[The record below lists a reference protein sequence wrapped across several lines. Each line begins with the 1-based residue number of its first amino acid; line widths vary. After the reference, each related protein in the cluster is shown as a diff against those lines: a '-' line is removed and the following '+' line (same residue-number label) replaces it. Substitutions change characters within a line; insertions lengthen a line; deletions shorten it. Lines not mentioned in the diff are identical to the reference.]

1 MPRPFLS
8 GLRGRL
14 LLLVALA
21 TLPAFVLSWY
31 TGWENRQRQLRA
43 VASDTAA
50 LADRVAGEQEAVIDL
65 TRQILSDLAA
75 VPEVRAAE
83 PQRTRAI
90 FSILMKQYR
99 GYASLMVL
107 DPIGNVLVS
116 LPTAAH
122 PVNFSDRLWFNEALT
137 TRRFAVGDY
146 QVGQLTGK
154 SIVGVAWPVI
164 DESDRVVAVVAAGL
178 DVAWLNQVAA
188 AAKLPPGSV
197 LVLVDRQGVVVARYP
212 ETAGV
217 LGHGLPERA
226 LVVRMLQQAQGT
238 IELVDDDGA
247 TRVWAFTP
255 VGGAMP
261 TGLRMAVGLPRSVA
275 YGAVDR
281 LQARHLLALVLVM
294 GLTLVAAWYAAERF
308 VLRMVSSLI
317 DATRRLAAGDQAA
330 RTELPYGQNELSD
343 LARSFDE
350 MASALQGRQ
359 AERDRAE
366 QALRRSEE
374 RFRAFIDNSPAMA
387 FIRAER
393 GELVYANAAFE
404 RAFGLDTG
412 GWRGQPDSR
421 FWSPELAA
429 RLASDEAQ
437 ALESGEPRQAVGPVV
452 LADRRER
459 TWLTVTFPLTDA
471 EGGPT
476 AATMA
481 VDMTEWREAREQ
493 LALAERRYTQLVEHA
508 SDAIVITDASLRFV
522 EVNSAACRLSG
533 YSREQLIGRL
543 AADLVEPDD
552 VAARPLNLGAVLA
565 GQGVVS
571 ERRLRR
577 SDGRTI
583 VAEISARAFE
593 GGGVQAIVRD
603 VSARHQ
609 AEQAVR
615 QSEER
620 FRLLYQYL
628 PIAYQSLS
636 EHGTIVMV
644 NDAWLALT
652 GLTRGQAVGRR
663 FVDLLASES
672 LDTYENEL
680 RRAILTRDVRDV
692 EVTLVRGDR
701 VRVTVS
707 VDGRRGQDEHGELRV
722 HCALHDVTAA
732 RQADD
737 RLRRSEERYRTLF
750 DESPVSM
757 WEEDFSGIRR
767 HLDRLR
773 ALGVTGYDAHFI
785 AHPEELDDCIAAVK
799 VVDVN
804 RATLALYGADNRS
817 QLLAG
822 LDRIIGADGRDVFRR
837 SIVALAGGARTWRD
851 EGLNYTLGNQPI
863 RLALHWSV
871 APGSERTWSRVL
883 VSAVDMTGRARD
895 EDALRESEARFERVF
910 HSTPALSAI
919 SRRSDGT
926 IVDVNDVFLRELGFT
941 RGEVVG
947 RTWAELGVWLSPD
960 GLAELQALV
969 DRQGAVHGQTIRLRR
984 RAGGPFE
991 GLLSVVPLRV
1001 DGEDCLLGQAIDVTA
1016 RRRDEAAAREGQRRL
1031 AGVLSDLPGMAYQ
1044 CCVDPEWTML
1054 SVSDGCRALTGYEPS
1069 DLVGNRVVSY
1079 GSLILE
1085 DDREMV
1091 LAAIREA
1098 IERGQPFR
1106 LAYRIRHASGGTR
1119 WVWEQ
1124 GRVAESLLDQATVLE
1139 GLIFDIT
1146 DRHRADAARQPG
1158 AAPWR
1163 DG

>member
-21 TLPAFVLSWY
+21 TLPAFALSWY
-31 TGWENRQRQLRA
+31 TGWESRQRQRA
-43 VASDTAA
+43 AVSSDTLALASRVASD
-50 LADRVAGEQEAVIDL
+50 QEVVIDL

-75 VPEVRAAE
+75 IPEIRAGE
-83 PQRTRAI
+83 QQRSRAI

-99 GYASLMVL
+99 GYASLMLL
-107 DPIGNVLVS
+107 DPAGSILVS
-116 LPTAAH
+116 QPPAPH
-122 PVNFSDRLWFNEALT
+122 PVNFSDRLWFNQALT
-137 TRRFAVGDY
+137 TGRFALGDY

-154 SIVGVAWPVI
+154 SIVAAAWPVV
-164 DESDRVVAVVAAGL
+164 DDSGRVVSVLAADL
-178 DVAWLNQVAA
+178 DVTWLNQVAA
-188 AAKLPPGSV
+188 TAQLPPGAV

-217 LGHGLPERA
+217 LGRGLPERA
-226 LVVRMLQQAQGT
+226 LVARMQQQGEDT
-238 IELVDDDGA
+238 IELADEDGNS
-247 TRVWAFTP
+247 RIWAFAP
-255 VGGAMP
+255 VGGGGSTA
-261 TGLRMAVGLPRSVA
+261 LRMAVGVPKSVA

-281 LQARHLLALVLVM
+281 LQTRSLLALLLVM
-294 GLTLVAAWYAAERF
+294 ALTLTAAWFAAERF
-308 VLRMVSSLI
+308 VLRSVASLI
-317 DATRRLAAGDQAA
+317 EATRKLAAGEQGA
-330 RTELPYGQNELSD
+330 RTALPYGQSELSE

-350 MASALQGRQ
+350 MASAIESRQ

-374 RFRAFIDNSPAMA
+374 RFRAFMDNSPAIA
-387 FIRAER
+387 FVRAAG
-393 GELVYANAAFE
+393 GELIYANAALE
-404 RAFGLDTG
+404 RAFGLEPG
-412 GWRGQPDSR
+412 RWRGQPDSR
-421 FWSPELAA
+421 FWSPELAERVA
-429 RLASDEAQ
+429 RGEAES
-437 ALESGEPRQAVGPVV
+437 LETEQPIQSVGPVV
-452 LADRRER
+452 LADGRQRY
-459 TWLTVTFPLTDA
+459 WLTVTFPLTEPD
-471 EGGPT
+471 GRT
-476 AATMA
+476 LAATMA
-481 VDMTEWREAREQ
+481 VDMTEWRQARDQ

-508 SDAIVITDASLRFV
+508 SDAIVITDSNLRLV
-522 EVNSAACRLSG
+522 DVNTATCRMSG
-533 YSREQLIGRL
+533 YTREELLERGV
-543 AADLVEPDD
+543 ADLVAPDEL
-552 VAARPLNLGAVLA
+552 AARPLELQAVRS
-565 GQGVVS
+565 GQNVVL
-571 ERRLRR
+571 ERKVRR
-577 SDGRTI
+577 KDGSVF
-583 VAEISARAFE
+583 VAEVSARAFE

-603 VSARHQ
+603 VSARYE
-609 AEQAVR
+609 AEQTVR

-663 FVDLLASES
+663 FVDLLASGS
-672 LDTYENEL
+672 LDVYESRF
-680 RRAILTRDVRDV
+680 RRAILSGDVHDV
-692 EVTLVRGDR
+692 ELTLVRGDR
-701 VRVTVS
+701 ARVTVS
-707 VDGRRGQDEHGELRV
+707 IDGRRGQNEHGELRI

-732 RQADD
+732 RQADA
-737 RLRRSEERYRTLF
+737 RLRQSEERYRTLF

-773 ALGVTGYDAHFI
+773 ALGVADFETHFV
-785 AHPEELDDCIAAVK
+785 AHPEELDDCIGAVK

-804 RATLALYGADNRS
+804 RATLALYGADGKS

-822 LDRIIGADGRDVFRR
+822 LDRIVGEDGRDVFRR

-863 RLALHWSV
+863 RLALHWSI

-883 VSAVDMTGRARD
+883 VSAVDITGRTRI

-910 HSTPALSAI
+910 HSTPTLSTI
-919 SRRSDGT
+919 SRRSDGA
-926 IVDVNDVFLRELGFT
+926 ILDVNDVFLREMGFA

-947 RTWAELGVWLSPD
+947 RTWAELGVGLSPD
-960 GLAELQALV
+960 RYAELQALV
-969 DRQGAVHGQTIRLRR
+969 DRQGAVHGQRLRLRR
-984 RAGGPFE
+984 RSGAPFE
-991 GLLSVVPLRV
+991 GVLSVVALRV
-1001 DGEDCLLGQAIDVTA
+1001 DGEECLLGQAIDTTA
-1016 RRRDEAAAREGQRRL
+1016 RRRDEEAARESQRRL

-1054 SVSDGCRALTGYEPS
+1054 SVSDGCRTLTGYDPA

-1079 GSLILE
+1079 GSLIVE

-1091 LAAIREA
+1091 FATIRDA

-1106 LAYRIRHASGGTR
+1106 LAYRIRHASGHTR

-1124 GRVAESLLDQATVLE
+1124 GRVAESLLDQATMLE

-1146 DRHRADAARQPG
+1146 DRHRGNAIRHPG
-1158 AAPWR
+1158 VAPWH

>member
-21 TLPAFVLSWY
+21 TLPAFALSWY
-31 TGWENRQRQLRA
+31 TAWESRQRQRA
-43 VASDTAA
+43 VVSSDTEA
-50 LADRVAGEQEAVIDL
+50 LASRVAADQEVVIDL

-75 VPEVRAAE
+75 IPEVREGE

-99 GYASLMVL
+99 GYASLLVI
-107 DPIGNVLVS
+107 DPAGSIVVS
-116 LPTAAH
+116 HPPTAQ
-122 PVNFSDRLWFNEALT
+122 PVNFSDRPWFSQALA
-137 TRRFAVGDY
+137 TRRFALGDY

-154 SIVGVAWPVI
+154 SIVAAAWPVV
-164 DESDRVVAVVAAGL
+164 DEAGRVVSVLAAGL
-178 DVAWLNQVAA
+178 DVTWLNQVAA
-188 AAKLPPGSV
+188 TAQLPPGAV

-212 ETAGV
+212 EAAGV
-217 LGHGLPERA
+217 LGRGLPERA
-226 LVVRMLQQAQGT
+226 LVAHMQAQGPGT
-238 IELVDDDGA
+238 VELADEDGGS
-247 TRVWAFTP
+247 RIWAFAA
-255 VGGAMP
+255 VGGGAP
-261 TGLRMAVGLPRSVA
+261 AALRMAVGVPKSVA
-275 YGAVDR
+275 FGAVDR
-281 LQARHLLALVLVM
+281 LQTRSLLALLLVM
-294 GLTLVAAWYAAERF
+294 ALTLTAAWIAAERS
-308 VLRMVSSLI
+308 VLRPVSALI
-317 DATRRLAAGDQAA
+317 DATRRLAAGEHGA
-330 RTELPYGQNELSD
+330 RTALPHGPGELRA

-350 MASALQGRQ
+350 MASALEGRQ

-374 RFRAFIDNSPAMA
+374 RFRAFMDHSPAIA
-387 FIRAER
+387 FVRPPGGA
-393 GELVYANAAFE
+393 LSYANAALE
-404 RAFGLDTG
+404 RAFGLEPG

-421 FWSPELAA
+421 FWSPDLAE
-429 RLASDEAQ
+429 RLARGEAQ
-437 ALESGEPRQAVGPVV
+437 VLTTGEPIHAVGPVA
-452 LADRRER
+452 LADGRQRD
-459 TWLTVTFPLTDA
+459 WLTVTFPLTDA
-471 EGGPT
+471 DGRT
-476 AATMA
+476 LAATMA
-481 VDMTEWREAREQ
+481 VDMTEWRQARDQ
-493 LALAERRYTQLVEHA
+493 LALAERRYTQVVEHA
-508 SDAIVITDASLRFV
+508 SDAIVITDSSLRLV
-522 EVNSAACRLSG
+522 DVNAAACRLSG
-533 YSREQLIGRL
+533 YTREELL
-543 AADLVEPDD
+543 ARHAVDLLVPDD
-552 VAARPLNLGAVLA
+552 LAARPLALDAVRS
-565 GQGVVS
+565 GRSIVS
-571 ERRLRR
+571 ERQVRR
-577 SDGRTI
+577 KDGSVF

-603 VSARHQ
+603 VSARHE
-609 AEQAVR
+609 AEQTVR

-644 NDAWLALT
+644 NDAWLSLT

-663 FVDLLASES
+663 FVDLLASGS
-672 LDTYENEL
+672 LDVYESRF
-680 RRAILTRDVRDV
+680 RRAILTGDVHDV
-692 EVTLVRGDR
+692 ELTLVRGDR
-701 VRVTVS
+701 ARVTVS
-707 VDGRRGQDEHGELRV
+707 IDGRRGQDERGELRV
-722 HCALHDVTAA
+722 HCALRDVTAS
-732 RQADD
+732 RQADA
-737 RLRRSEERYRTLF
+737 RLRQSEERYRTLF

-773 ALGVTGYDAHFI
+773 ALGVGDFDAHFV
-785 AHPEELDDCIAAVK
+785 AHPEELDDCIGAVR

-804 RATLALYGADNRS
+804 RATLALYGADSRS

-1091 LAAIREA
+1091 FAAIREA

-1163 DG
+1163 HG